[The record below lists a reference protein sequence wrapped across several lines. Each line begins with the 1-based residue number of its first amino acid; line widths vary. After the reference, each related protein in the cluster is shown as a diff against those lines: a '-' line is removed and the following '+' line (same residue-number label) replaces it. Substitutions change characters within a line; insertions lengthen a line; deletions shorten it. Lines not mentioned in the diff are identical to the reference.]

1 MTQTPPSR
9 STAVSRSGFANRL
22 HEATR
27 RCGAPLCVGL
37 DPFPDRI
44 PALFGEGQKDL
55 TAVTGFFEAILE
67 RVTGKCAAIK
77 PQLGFFE
84 PFGPE
89 GAALA
94 RDLTGAA
101 QAAGIP
107 VILDAK
113 RGDIGSTAEGYMR
126 ASLGPFPG
134 FNADCVTVNP
144 YLGLDS
150 LEPFFAYAESTGK
163 GVAVLVRT
171 SNPGA
176 RDLQDLIV
184 DGTPLWVRVA
194 EMLVPAMERL
204 AKGAPWSDLMIV
216 AGATYPEEARRL
228 RSILPKALIL
238 APGYGAQGASAGDA
252 MAGLVWRPGANAPPE
267 GGVVS
272 ASRSILYPPA
282 AAAARTMEAWR
293 SAIDAAIDAARA
305 ELSGA

>member
-1 MTQTPPSR
+1 MTERPLSHP
-9 STAVSRSGFANRL
+9 TAVSSNGFAARL
-22 HEATR
+22 HAAAKA
-27 RCGAPLCVGL
+27 CGAPLCVGF

-44 PALFGEGQKDL
+44 PALFGDAEKDF
-55 TAVTGFFEAILE
+55 TAVENFFHAMLE

-77 PQLGFFE
+77 PQIGFFE

-89 GAALA
+89 GVALA
-94 RDLTGAA
+94 RDLTAA
-101 QAAGIP
+101 AKAAGIP

-126 ASLGPFPG
+126 ATLGPAPG
-134 FNADCVTVNP
+134 FDADCVTVNP

-150 LEPFFAYAESTGK
+150 LEPFFAHAETHAK

-176 RDLQDLIV
+176 RDLQDLDV
-184 DGTPLWVRVA
+184 GGAPLWTRVA

-204 AKGAPWSDLMIV
+204 RGDAEWSDLMV
-216 AGATYPEEARRL
+216 VVGATWPEEARRL
-228 RSILPKALIL
+228 REILPKALFL
-238 APGYGAQGASAGDA
+238 APGYGAQGASAADA
-252 MAGLVWRPGANAPPE
+252 MTGLVHGE

-282 AAAARTMEAWR
+282 ATAARTMSAWR
-293 SAIDAAIDAARA
+293 SAIDAALAAARA
-305 ELSGA
+305 ELSRA